1 MLAKHMNS
9 VRQRWRTNLSPF
21 SITRS
26 QTRSGLSSKKKVACP
41 AGDSGGATGVNKF
54 TKGLDI
60 LTNRTIYN
68 MNVGAG
74 VKTIN
79 F

>member
-26 QTRSGLSSKKKVACP
+26 
-41 AGDSGGATGVNKF
+41 
-54 TKGLDI
+54 
-60 LTNRTIYN
+60 
-68 MNVGAG
+68 
-74 VKTIN
+74 
-79 F
+79 